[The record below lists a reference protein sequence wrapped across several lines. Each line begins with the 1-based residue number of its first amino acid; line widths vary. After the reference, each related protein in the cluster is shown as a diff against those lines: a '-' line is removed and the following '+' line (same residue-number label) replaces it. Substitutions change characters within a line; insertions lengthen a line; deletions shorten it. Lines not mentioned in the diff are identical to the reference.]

1 MLAAPQVA
9 IVVVSYNTRDL
20 LVDCLASIIESTQG
34 RQIECVV
41 VDNASSDGSAEAARA
56 ACPQAVVICN
66 SENRGFAAACNQA
79 IRQTRAP
86 MILLLNSDARLTG
99 AAFDALTVCLLENE
113 RRGAAGCRVI
123 NDQGVAA
130 TARNFL
136 TPFNQALE
144 LLGIKLGGRLRR
156 THYLR
161 FDRRGPDS
169 DLDSGL
175 DCGVDWLEGSCL
187 MLRRAAFD
195 EVGGFDEA
203 FFMYSEDEDLC
214 FRLRQ
219 RGWTICFLA
228 LAEVWHQ
235 GGASSARKRSE
246 MLVHFYAG
254 QMRFLLKHKGR
265 AAASLYRFIMTAT
278 LTLKRLHRRRREGGE
293 LSERL
298 RALRRAAELMRTTNQ
313 SE

>member
-20 LVDCLASIIESTQG
+20 LLNCLASIIESTQG
-34 RQIECVV
+34 RQVVCTV
-41 VDNASSDGSAEAARA
+41 VDNASTDGSADAASA
-56 ACPQAVVICN
+56 AFPQAVVIRN

-79 IRQTRAP
+79 IRETRAP

-99 AAFDALTVCLLENE
+99 AAFDTLAACLRENE
-113 RRGAAGCRVI
+113 RCGAAGCRVV
-123 NDQGVAA
+123 NDQGVATNA
-130 TARNFL
+130 MNFL

-144 LLGIKLGGRLRR
+144 LLGIKLGRRLRR
-156 THYLR
+156 THQLQL
-161 FDRRGPDS
+161 DRRGK
-169 DLDSGL
+169 DSGL

-187 MLRRAAFD
+187 LLRRTAFD
-195 EVGGFDEA
+195 EAGGFDEA

-214 FRLRQ
+214 YRLRQ
-219 RGWTICFLA
+219 RGWTICFSA
-228 LAEVWHQ
+228 VAEVWHQ
-235 GGASSARKRSE
+235 GGASSAPKQSE

-254 QMRFLLKHKGR
+254 QMRFLLKHRGR
-265 AAASLYRFIMTAT
+265 TAAVLYRFVMMAT
-278 LTLKRLHRRRREGGE
+278 LMLKRLRRSRREKGE

-298 RALRRAAELMRTTNQ
+298 RALRRAAAFVRTTNQ